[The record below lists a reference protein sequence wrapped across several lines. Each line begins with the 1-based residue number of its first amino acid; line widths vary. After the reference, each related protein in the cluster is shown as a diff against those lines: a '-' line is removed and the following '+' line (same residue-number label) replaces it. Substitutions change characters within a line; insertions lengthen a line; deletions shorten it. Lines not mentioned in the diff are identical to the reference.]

1 MHNTLKLLRLGN
13 AILTSVIQNIL
24 GGIIL
29 FSSLLLFIN
38 VVMRYVFLAPIF
50 WAEELARYL
59 MVWLIFLGAGLLAGD
74 EGHISV
80 NAITRFLNPRANLM
94 LSRIVRVVGIIFS
107 VVLTWYG
114 WKHTMS
120 VRSSLQVTAAL
131 DIPMWLTYLAI
142 PVGGTIMVVRYLM
155 HMQPHKDPEE

>member
-1 MHNTLKLLRLGN
+1 LKLLKIGN
-13 AILTSVIQNIL
+13 AILTAVIQNIL

-29 FSSLLLFIN
+29 FSSLLLFVN

-59 MVWLIFLGAGLLAGD
+59 MVWLIFLGAGLLAGE

-80 NAITRFLNPRANLM
+80 NAITRFLNPRSKLM
-94 LSRIVRVVGIIFS
+94 LSRIVRIFGLIFCA
-107 VVLTWYG
+107 VLTWYG

-120 VRSSLQVTAAL
+120 VRNSLQVTAAL

-142 PVGGTIMVVRYLM
+142 PVGGAIMVLRYATHL
-155 HMQPHKDPEE
+155 QPHKDPEK